1 MKTKT
6 ATQSHPERLPPKPA
20 TKVSEPRQ
28 AARPRQAEQR
38 SATGAEATSS
48 AATAVLRVAEDL
60 HAMEPTWIVFFNEML
75 GVDGHA
81 RRAFPEASDYKA
93 FECSPQYA
101 RIRELL
107 NDLRSRQPDIYSQ
120 ESRRVVTVRM
130 PLSLHESLKA
140 EARQYRISINQLC
153 ISKLIRMLDRQ
164 ETDDTALDIPD
175 PFSDEDDDRGGADL

>member
-1 MKTKT
+1 MKTT
-6 ATQSHPERLPPKPA
+6 TVTRSRAERLPQTPA
-20 TKVSEPRQ
+20 AGNPQPPRQ
-28 AARPRQAEQR
+28 AKRR
-38 SATGAEATSS
+38 SANKDAGAEAASP

-81 RRAFPEASDYKA
+81 HRAFPEAAAYKA

-107 NDLRSRQPDIYSQ
+107 NDLRSRQPDIHSQ
-120 ESRRVVTVRM
+120 EARRVVTVRM

-140 EARQYRISINQLC
+140 EARQYRVSINQLC
-153 ISKLIRMLDRQ
+153 ISKLIRMLDAP
-164 ETDDTALDIPD
+164 ETDEVDAAMLD
-175 PFSDEDDDRGGADL
+175 PFGDEDDDRGGADL

>member
-6 ATQSHPERLPPKPA
+6 ATRTPAADLPPASAAADGPQP
-20 TKVSEPRQ
+20 PRQ
-28 AARPRQAEQR
+28 THRR
-38 SATGAEATSS
+38 SATGNAGNAAAVRS
-48 AATAVLRVAEDL
+48 ATAVLRVAEDL

-81 RRAFPEASDYKA
+81 HRAFPEASDYKA

-107 NDLRSRQPDIYSQ
+107 NDLRSRQPDIHRQ

-140 EARQYRISINQLC
+140 EARQYRVSINQLC
-153 ISKLIRMLDRQ
+153 ISKLIRMLDHQ
-164 ETDDTALDIPD
+164 ETDDACVDMLD

>member
-6 ATQSHPERLPPKPA
+6 ATQSRADRLPATPA
-20 TKVSEPRQ
+20 AEASEPPRQ
-28 AARPRQAEQR
+28 AHRQ
-38 SATGAEATSS
+38 SATRDAEPETVTRPAN
-48 AATAVLRVAEDL
+48 AVLRVAEDL

-75 GVDGHA
+75 GVEGHA
-81 RRAFPEASDYKA
+81 HRAFPEASDYKA

-107 NDLRSRQPDIYSQ
+107 NDLRSRQPDIHSQ

-140 EARQYRISINQLC
+140 EARQYRVSINQLC
-153 ISKLIRMLDRQ
+153 ISKLIRMLDHP
-164 ETDDTALDIPD
+164 ETDDADLEMLE
-175 PFSDEDDDRGGADL
+175 PFRDEDDDRGGADL

>member
-1 MKTKT
+1 MKTTT
-6 ATQSHPERLPPKPA
+6 ATRSRAKRLPRTPA
-20 TKVSEPRQ
+20 AGAPQPPRQ
-28 AARPRQAEQR
+28 AKRR
-38 SATGAEATSS
+38 SATRDAGTEAASP

-81 RRAFPEASDYKA
+81 HRAFPEASDYKA

-107 NDLRSRQPDIYSQ
+107 NDLRSRQPDIHSQ

-164 ETDDTALDIPD
+164 ETDDADLDTLD

>member
-6 ATQSHPERLPPKPA
+6 ATRAPAASLQPTPPTDTPEPSRPA
-20 TKVSEPRQ
+20 LRRP
-28 AARPRQAEQR
+28 AARAAGNDSQ
-38 SATGAEATSS
+38 S
-48 AATAVLRVAEDL
+48 ATAVLRVAEDL

-81 RRAFPEASDYKA
+81 RRAFPDASDYKA

-107 NDLRSRQPDIYSQ
+107 NDLRSRQPDIHNQ

-153 ISKLIRMLDRQ
+153 ISKLIRMLDAP
-164 ETDDTALDIPD
+164 ETDDVDAGMLD
-175 PFSDEDDDRGGADL
+175 PFGDEDDDRGGADL

>member
-1 MKTKT
+1 MKTTT
-6 ATQSHPERLPPKPA
+6 ATRSRGERLPRTPA
-20 TKVSEPRQ
+20 AGAPRPPRQ
-28 AARPRQAEQR
+28 AKRR
-38 SATGAEATSS
+38 SATKDAGTEAASPS
-48 AATAVLRVAEDL
+48 ATAVLRVAEDL

-164 ETDDTALDIPD
+164 ETDDADLDIPD
-175 PFSDEDDDRGGADL
+175 PFSDDDDDRGGADL